1 MKTHEIRQ
9 RFIDH
14 YVKNGHTP
22 VPAAPLVLEDPTL
35 LFVNAG
41 MVPFKPYFLGQQTP
55 PYKTATSI
63 QNCVRTLDIDEV
75 GITTRHNTFFQMA
88 GNFSFGDY
96 FKEKAITLAWELLTK
111 PIADGGYGLD
121 PNRLWATVYEDDD
134 EAFTIWRDKTSVP
147 NDHIQRRGMK
157 DNFWSMGVPG
167 PCGPSSEIFYDKGP
181 EYGPDGGPVVD
192 EDRFSE
198 IWNLVFMEKERGAGV
213 GKDGYEIVGT
223 LPNKNIDTGMG
234 IERVASILQGV
245 DNVYETDLLSPTIA
259 ATEKLTGATYK
270 SAEGKDAVYFR
281 VIADHSRTAV
291 MLVADGITPSNEGRG
306 YILRRLIRRVIRSAR
321 LLGGEGP
328 FMPSLVASVCDA
340 MVPSFPDLE
349 DKREHISHV
358 CEKEE
363 KAFLRTLDAGTKL
376 FEKEV
381 HRLEAENKKVI
392 PGKVAF
398 TLHDTHGF
406 PIDLTV
412 EMAAEKGL
420 SVDREG
426 FQKEMEQQRQRAKA
440 DSQAKKQGHADL
452 SVYRPYIDNNPT
464 EYIGYDELEA
474 DVRLLAIIVDGVEVP
489 SAEIGEK
496 VELILDRSPFYAE
509 SGGQTADHGTVRTPD
524 GEVSITDVQKV
535 GKKVWRHY
543 GFVSSGVVK
552 PGFVHAE
559 VDEDYHRHSK
569 QAHTATHLVH
579 AALQAVLGED
589 AIQAGSLNKPGY
601 LRFDFNWSDP
611 LTTSQ
616 LAEIEHRVNT
626 AIDENLP
633 VVKEIMPLEAAQKS
647 GAIAL
652 FGENYGDDVRVV
664 TIGRGKGRVY
674 SKELCG
680 GTHVD
685 NTSEIG
691 PVRFIGETSVASG
704 IRRIEANVGLVA
716 IDAARADQQIVDTLA
731 QQFKCRPGEIVS
743 RVEGLQGTVK
753 ELEKKLQD
761 MQSGVIAQAA
771 GGIADKSHNIGG
783 IQVVSEVAPSG
794 TTGKQLRSLAA
805 DVRGR
810 LGDDAAIVV
819 LFARDGNKV
828 PFVVALNQAAI
839 KLGFKA
845 GALLQAIAPM
855 IDGRGGGKP
864 DMAQGAGSNAAGID
878 QAMSELRRVVEDTH

>member
-9 RFIDH
+9 RFTDH
-14 YVKNGHTP
+14 YVKHGHTL
-22 VPAAPLVLEDPTL
+22 VPAASLVLEDPTL

-55 PYKTATSI
+55 PYTTATSI

-96 FKEKAITLAWELLTK
+96 FKEKAITLAWELLTN
-111 PIADGGYGLD
+111 PLEDGGYGLD
-121 PNRLWATVYEDDD
+121 PHRLWATVYEDDD

-147 NDHIQRRGMK
+147 KDHIQRRGMK

-223 LPNKNIDTGMG
+223 LPNKSIDTGMG

-245 DNVYETDLLSPTIA
+245 DNVYETDLLSPTIDVA
-259 ATEKLTGATYK
+259 EKLTGATYK
-270 SAEGKDAVYFR
+270 SAQGKEAVYFR

-291 MLVADGITPSNEGRG
+291 MLIADGITPSNEGRG

-321 LLGGEGP
+321 LLGGQGP
-328 FMPSLVASVCDA
+328 FMASLVNAVCDA

-349 DKREHISHV
+349 EKREHISHV

-363 KAFLRTLDAGTKL
+363 KAFLRTLDAGIKL

-381 HRLEAENKKVI
+381 LRLESGNKKVI

-398 TLHDTHGF
+398 ALHDTHGF
-406 PIDLTV
+406 PIDLTI

-426 FQKEMEQQRQRAKA
+426 FQKEMDQQRQRAKA

-452 SVYRPYIDNNPT
+452 SVYRPYIDNHPT
-464 EYIGYDELEA
+464 EYIGYNEIEA
-474 DVRLLAIIVDGVEVP
+474 DVRVLAIIVDGAEVP
-489 SAEIGEK
+489 EAEAGEK

-509 SGGQTADHGTVRTPD
+509 AGGQTADHGTVRSAD

-535 GKKVWRHY
+535 GKKVWIHRGY
-543 GFVSSGVVK
+543 VSSGVVK
-552 PGFVHAE
+552 PGFVRAE
-559 VDEDYHRHSK
+559 VDEAYHRHAK

-611 LTTSQ
+611 LSSSQ

-633 VVKEIMPLEAAQKS
+633 VVTEIMTLEDAQNS
-647 GAIAL
+647 GASAL
-652 FGENYGDDVRVV
+652 FGENYGDEVRVV
-664 TIGRGKGRVY
+664 TIGRGKGRVF

-685 NTSEIG
+685 NTAEIG
-691 PVRFIGETSVASG
+691 PVRFIGESSVASG

-716 IDAARADQQIVDTLA
+716 LDAARADQQIVDTLS
-731 QQFKCRPGEIVS
+731 QQFKCRSGEIVS
-743 RVEGLQGTVK
+743 RVEGLQETVK
-753 ELEKKLQD
+753 ELEKKLKDLQA
-761 MQSGVIAQAA
+761 GAITQAA
-771 GGIADKSHNIGG
+771 GAIAAKSQQIG
-783 IQVVSEVAPSG
+783 QVTVVSDVAPAG
-794 TTGKQLRSLAA
+794 TNGKQLRSLAA
-805 DVRGR
+805 DVRNR
-810 LGDDAAIVV
+810 LGEKAAVVMLFAQDNDKIPFVAALNPAAI
-819 LFARDGNKV
+819 N
-828 PFVVALNQAAI
+828 
-839 KLGFKA
+839 LGFKA
-845 GALLQAIAPM
+845 GELVQKIGPM
-855 IDGRGGGKP
+855 VGGRGGGKP
-864 DMAQGAGSNAAGID
+864 DMAQGAGNNAAGVT
-878 QAMSELRRVVEDTH
+878 QAMEELHQIIRDAQ